1 MLTNAEQLTL
11 VPAAHPTENNH
22 KQNRNLANRKETAT
36 FHKVW
41 TSPTFAEAEQLT
53 LVPAAQQT
61 EYLHLRTRNL
71 ANRKET
77 ATFHKV

>member
-1 MLTNAEQLTL
+1 LT
-11 VPAAHPTENNH
+11 
-22 KQNRNLANRKETAT
+22 KAT
-36 FHKVW
+36 QF
-41 TSPTFAEAEQLT
+41 T

-77 ATFHKV
+77 ATFHKVWTSPTFAEATQFTLVPAAHPTENNHKQNLNLAKRKETATFHKV